1 MKKIIALFSFC
12 VLLIACSDSD
22 DPVSDPDGG
31 PTEVSFDRSAMLI
44 HWADAIIIPGY
55 EDFSE
60 KVNKLSTSADAFT
73 TAADEASLLALQSA
87 WDDAYLTWQ
96 RVSMFEIGPAETVN
110 LRLNVNIYPANTAT
124 IEDNIATGSY
134 NLDLSSNRAA
144 KGFAGLD
151 YLLFGLADSLTN
163 SLAVYNGSNGAA
175 YKQYLLDVVADMK
188 FRTDEVLSNWKNT
201 YRDVFV
207 SNDGSSATA
216 STDRLVND
224 VIFYFEKHLRAGK
237 MGIPG
242 GVFSGT
248 PAPNTIEAIYAGD
261 RSKLYF
267 LEGLQA
273 VQDFFN
279 GRSYDGSIQDDS
291 LSAYLDALNAV
302 KDGADLNLIINTQF
316 NTARTAVA
324 GLNAFA
330 TELENNPPIAFL
342 DAYEEVQRIVPLLKV
357 DMVSAMSIS
366 IDFADADGD

>member
-1 MKKIIALFSFC
+1 MKKLIALLSFC
-12 VLLIACSDSD
+12 LFLIACSDSD
-22 DPVSDPDGG
+22 DPAVNGDNG
-31 PTEVSFDRSAMLI
+31 PSEVSFDREAMLA

-55 EDFSE
+55 EDFAT
-60 KVNKLSTSADAFT
+60 KVAALNTAATNFT
-73 TAADEASLLALQSA
+73 TATDASNLLALQTA
-87 WDDAYLTWQ
+87 WDNAYLTWQ

-110 LRLNVNIYPANTAT
+110 LRLNVNIYPANTT
-124 IEDNIATGSY
+124 IIENNIANGDY

-151 YLLFGLADSLTN
+151 YILFGLEN
-163 SLAVYNGSNGAA
+163 SPTAIVGVYNGPNGAA
-175 YKQYLLDVVADMK
+175 YKQYLLDIINDMK
-188 FRTDEVLSNWKNT
+188 FRTDEVLSNWNTT
-201 YRDVFV
+201 YRATFV
-207 SNDGSSATA
+207 SNSGASATA

-224 VIFYFEKHLRAGK
+224 VIFYYEKHLRAGK

-248 PAPNTIEAIYAGD
+248 PAPNTIEALYAGD
-261 RSKLYF
+261 RSKMYF

-279 GRSYDGSIQDDS
+279 GVSYDGSTQDES

-302 KDGADLNLIINTQF
+302 KEGADLNTIINTQF
-316 NTARTAVA
+316 DTARAAVT
-324 GLNAFA
+324 GLDSFA
-330 TELENNPPIAFL
+330 NELENNPPIAFL

>member
-1 MKKIIALFSFC
+1 MKKLIALLSFC
-12 VLLIACSDSD
+12 LFVIACSDGD
-22 DPVSDPDGG
+22 DPAVTSDNG
-31 PTEVSFDRSAMLI
+31 PSEVSFDREAMLT

-55 EDFSE
+55 EDFAS
-60 KVNKLSTSADAFT
+60 KVAALNTAATNFT
-73 TAADEASLLALQSA
+73 TAADEANLLALQTA
-87 WDDAYLTWQ
+87 WDTAYLTWQ

-110 LRLNVNIYPANTAT
+110 LRLNVNIYPANTT
-124 IEDNIATGSY
+124 SIDNNIANGNY

-151 YLLFGLADSLTN
+151 YLLFGLESTPA
-163 SLAVYNGSNGAA
+163 AIVGIYNGPNGAA
-175 YKQYLLDVVADMK
+175 YKQYLLDVVNDIK
-188 FRTDEVLSNWKNT
+188 FRTDEVLSNWKTT
-201 YRDVFV
+201 YRATFV
-207 SNDGSSATA
+207 SNSGASATA

-224 VIFYFEKHLRAGK
+224 VIFYYEKHLRAGK

-248 PAPNTIEAIYAGD
+248 PAPNTIEALYAGD
-261 RSKLYF
+261 RSKMYF

-279 GRSYDGSIQDDS
+279 GVSYDGATQDDS

-302 KDGADLNLIINTQF
+302 KEGADLNAIINTQF
-316 NTARTAVA
+316 DTARETVA
-324 GLNAFA
+324 SLNSFA
-330 TELENNPPIAFL
+330 AELENNPPVAFL